1 MEKINNLLLKNNESH
16 QSGHQVQFLSTSQMQ
31 ILLGQHK
38 LSHRNSC
45 MGGPTLI
52 HQLRPSLEVEF
63 RLCLSRVSNR
73 KLNFYR
79 SHRLLNFQKTERNLI
94 RIRIC
99 KIVLFFFQRIRSIY
113 HRFVQTSCY
122 HRFHRACWVALI
134 VQAVLQLCSLKLVDG
149 PWGTKPCA
157 ENSQAFLCWRKLS
170 FVARPVINCL
180 IQYKIC
186 CKNEYSQ
193 LRKFNNPIIQ

>member
-16 QSGHQVQFLSTSQMQ
+16 QSEHQVQFLSTSQMQ

-73 KLNFYR
+73 KLNFCR
-79 SHRLLNFQKTERNLI
+79 SRRLLSFQKTERNLI
-94 RIRIC
+94 RICIC
-99 KIVLFFFQRIRSIY
+99 KIVFFFLANTIYLPSIRSDELLSPFSQGMLDCIDC
-113 HRFVQTSCY
+113 SS
-122 HRFHRACWVALI
+122 RAAALLSETCGRTMGNE
-134 VQAVLQLCSLKLVDG
+134 ALC
-149 PWGTKPCA
+149 
-157 ENSQAFLCWRKLS
+157 
-170 FVARPVINCL
+170 
-180 IQYKIC
+180 
-186 CKNEYSQ
+186 
-193 LRKFNNPIIQ
+193 

>member
-31 ILLGQHK
+31 TLLGQHK

-73 KLNFYR
+73 KLNFCR
-79 SHRLLNFQKTERNLI
+79 SRRLLSFQKTERNLI
-94 RIRIC
+94 RICIC
-99 KIVLFFFQRIRSIY
+99 KIVFFFLANTIYLPSIRSDELLSPFSQGMLGCIDC
-113 HRFVQTSCY
+113 SS
-122 HRFHRACWVALI
+122 RAAALLSETCGRTMGNE
-134 VQAVLQLCSLKLVDG
+134 ALC
-149 PWGTKPCA
+149 
-157 ENSQAFLCWRKLS
+157 
-170 FVARPVINCL
+170 
-180 IQYKIC
+180 
-186 CKNEYSQ
+186 
-193 LRKFNNPIIQ
+193 

>member
-1 MEKINNLLLKNNESH
+1 MEKINNLLLKNNESY

-73 KLNFYR
+73 KLNFCR
-79 SHRLLNFQKTERNLI
+79 SRRLLNFQKTERNLI

-99 KIVLFFFQRIRSIY
+99 KTVLFLANTIYLPSIRSDELLSPFSQGMLGCIDC
-113 HRFVQTSCY
+113 SS
-122 HRFHRACWVALI
+122 RAAALLSETCGRTMGNE
-134 VQAVLQLCSLKLVDG
+134 ALC
-149 PWGTKPCA
+149 
-157 ENSQAFLCWRKLS
+157 
-170 FVARPVINCL
+170 
-180 IQYKIC
+180 
-186 CKNEYSQ
+186 
-193 LRKFNNPIIQ
+193 

>member
-31 ILLGQHK
+31 TLLGQHK

-52 HQLRPSLEVEF
+52 HQLRPNLEVEF

-73 KLNFYR
+73 KLNFCR
-79 SHRLLNFQKTERNLI
+79 SRRLLNFQKTERNLI

-99 KIVLFFFQRIRSIY
+99 KIVLFLANTIYLPSIRSDELLSPFSQGMLGCIDCS
-113 HRFVQTSCY
+113 R
-122 HRFHRACWVALI
+122 RAAALLSETCGRTMGNE
-134 VQAVLQLCSLKLVDG
+134 ALC
-149 PWGTKPCA
+149 
-157 ENSQAFLCWRKLS
+157 
-170 FVARPVINCL
+170 
-180 IQYKIC
+180 
-186 CKNEYSQ
+186 
-193 LRKFNNPIIQ
+193 